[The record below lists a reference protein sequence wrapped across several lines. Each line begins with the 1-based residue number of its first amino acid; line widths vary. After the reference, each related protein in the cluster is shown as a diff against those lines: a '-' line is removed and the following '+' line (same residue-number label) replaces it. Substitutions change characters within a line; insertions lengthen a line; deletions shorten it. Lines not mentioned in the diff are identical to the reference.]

1 MSKAKFWASV
11 AWLQA
16 KSKLSKLSQELQ
28 AAEYIEKNA
37 TRGNPMS
44 VLAAFDQFCYASN
57 WMMNVGFV
65 DTKEL
70 FLTAKLLFLAS
81 FNRARS
87 IVSRSELNNNV
98 LNLDHIF
105 PIS

>member
-70 FLTAKLLFLAS
+70 FLLWLRSFFFWLLSTAIDRFSL
-81 FNRARS
+81 
-87 IVSRSELNNNV
+87 
-98 LNLDHIF
+98 
-105 PIS
+105 